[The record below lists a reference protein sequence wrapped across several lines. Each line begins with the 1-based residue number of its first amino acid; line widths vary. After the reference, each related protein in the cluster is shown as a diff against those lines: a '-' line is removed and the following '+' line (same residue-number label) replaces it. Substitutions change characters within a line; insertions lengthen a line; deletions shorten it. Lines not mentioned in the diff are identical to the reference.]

1 MLNALRQAAG
11 SLPAK
16 ILFGALMA
24 SFAVWGIGDVFNNSG
39 RDETVVKVGDSEI
52 SSRFFAENF
61 RRQMNTLR
69 QLNISE
75 EDARK
80 LGLHARLMDNL
91 ISQRLYDL
99 QARDLG
105 VFVSDS
111 ALSAEIKS
119 QAIFLDEFG
128 QFDRGR
134 FQSALLRDGRSES
147 AFVDDLRRE
156 IQREQV
162 IDSLVPGIPPPPP
175 LANKINQRRGERRVA
190 KYVKILVKPAGILE
204 PSEGELDTYHKAN
217 SDRFTS
223 PESRVV
229 SYLHFT
235 SQDFV
240 NEIIVSEQDLRETY
254 QDRASELAIPER
266 RKILQLPLDDE
277 ASAVSALA
285 RISSGESFV
294 NVATELAGGNDISL
308 GIVSR
313 DELPVEFAEAAF
325 LLEVGE
331 SSKPLQSPFGW
342 HVIHVATIELGSI
355 PSFEQLRVE
364 LKKMMAEEAAI
375 DVMYSIANQLEDA
388 LGGGANLEEG
398 ASLLNLHVSRI
409 DSLDQNGHD
418 PDGLP
423 IEGLP
428 DGGRFVETVF
438 NIEVGE
444 ESTLIE
450 TEEGGYLIV
459 RVDSSRSPLLRS
471 LASIHE
477 EVVSAWQFEKAQEAG
492 VEQAKRLIEE
502 LNLGKTLGIEP
513 GHQIY
518 SVVMSD
524 PFTRNGNGVGD
535 ALPLSI
541 VGDLFERRLG
551 GAAMAEINGGAVVA
565 QLADI
570 QLANTA
576 EQSAQIELAVRLRSE
591 YSTDMLEQ
599 LRAELQQRYGVTVN
613 ESAVD
618 ALY

>member
-111 ALSAEIKS
+111 SLSAEIKS
-119 QAIFLDEFG
+119 QAVFLDEFG

-266 RKILQLPLDDE
+266 RNILQLPLDDE

-364 LKKMMAEEAAI
+364 LKKMIAEEAAI

-576 EQSAQIELAVRLRSE
+576 EQSAQIELAMRLRSE

>member
-111 ALSAEIKS
+111 SLSAEIKS
-119 QAIFLDEFG
+119 QAVFLDEFG

-364 LKKMMAEEAAI
+364 LKKMIAEEAAI

-541 VGDLFERRLG
+541 VADLFERRLG

-576 EQSAQIELAVRLRSE
+576 EQSAQIELAMRLRSE

>member
-1 MLNALRQAAG
+1 
-11 SLPAK
+11 
-16 ILFGALMA
+16 
-24 SFAVWGIGDVFNNSG
+24 
-39 RDETVVKVGDSEI
+39 
-52 SSRFFAENF
+52 
-61 RRQMNTLR
+61 
-69 QLNISE
+69 
-75 EDARK
+75 
-80 LGLHARLMDNL
+80 
-91 ISQRLYDL
+91 
-99 QARDLG
+99 
-105 VFVSDS
+105 
-111 ALSAEIKS
+111 
-119 QAIFLDEFG
+119 
-128 QFDRGR
+128 
-134 FQSALLRDGRSES
+134 
-147 AFVDDLRRE
+147 
-156 IQREQV
+156 
-162 IDSLVPGIPPPPP
+162 
-175 LANKINQRRGERRVA
+175 
-190 KYVKILVKPAGILE
+190 
-204 PSEGELDTYHKAN
+204 
-217 SDRFTS
+217 
-223 PESRVV
+223 
-229 SYLHFT
+229 
-235 SQDFV
+235 
-240 NEIIVSEQDLRETY
+240 
-254 QDRASELAIPER
+254 
-266 RKILQLPLDDE
+266 
-277 ASAVSALA
+277 
-285 RISSGESFV
+285 
-294 NVATELAGGNDISL
+294 
-308 GIVSR
+308 
-313 DELPVEFAEAAF
+313 VEFAEAAF

-576 EQSAQIELAVRLRSE
+576 EQSAQIELAMRLRSE

>member
-364 LKKMMAEEAAI
+364 LKKMIAEEAAI

-492 VEQAKRLIEE
+492 VEQATRLIEE

>member
-69 QLNISE
+69 QLNINE

>member
-1 MLNALRQAAG
+1 MLTALRQAAG

-16 ILFGALMA
+16 ILFGALVA

-111 ALSAEIKS
+111 ALSVEIKS

-190 KYVKILVKPAGILE
+190 KYVKILVKPARILE

-266 RKILQLPLDDE
+266 RNILQLPLDDE
-277 ASAVSALA
+277 ASAMSALA

-294 NVATELAGGNDISL
+294 NVAMELAGGNDISL

-325 LLEVGE
+325 SLAVGE

-364 LKKMMAEEAAI
+364 LKKTIVEEAAI

-388 LGGGANLEEG
+388 LGGGANLEEA
-398 ASLLNLHVSRI
+398 ASNLNLYVSRI

-418 PDGLP
+418 TDGLQ
-423 IEGLP
+423 IKGLP
-428 DGGRFVETVF
+428 DGRRFVETVF

-459 RVDSSRSPLLRS
+459 RVDSSRSPLLRP

-477 EVVSAWQFEKAQEAG
+477 EVVSAWQFEKAQEA
-492 VEQAKRLIEE
+492 VFEQAKRLIEE

-513 GHQIY
+513 GHQIF
-518 SVVMSD
+518 SVVTSD

-541 VGDLFERRLG
+541 VGDLFERTLG
-551 GAAMAEINGGAVVA
+551 GAAMAQTNGGAVVA

-570 QLANTA
+570 QSANTA

>member
-111 ALSAEIKS
+111 SLSAEIKS
-119 QAIFLDEFG
+119 QAVFLDEFG

-364 LKKMMAEEAAI
+364 LKKMIAEEAAI

-576 EQSAQIELAVRLRSE
+576 EQSAQIELAMRLRSE